1 MNVTFYV
8 SDKDRELI
16 ETAKRQQDSL
26 SKVIAEALRIY
37 LQQKEGDHESK
48 PI

>member
-8 SDKDRELI
+8 SEKDRELI
-16 ETAKRQQDSL
+16 EQAKSLEDSL

-37 LQQKEGDHESK
+37 LSKKEEKYEH
-48 PI
+48 